1 MPSFVPRVSVIMGVY
16 NAEAFLGD
24 TLRSVVGQSF
34 EDWEL
39 IVVDDGSTDGTG
51 KLADQWAGG
60 DPRIR
65 VIHQDNHGR
74 PAPARN
80 RGLRE
85 ARGEFIAFLDGDD
98 LYHRDRL
105 ARAVAMLDALPEVG
119 AVFHE
124 FIRFLSG
131 TEPTDGHAFLA
142 GLDFPASA
150 HWALKPEIIAGE
162 PGWVDTGDF
171 FKFMTVSIV
180 PVHTSA
186 ITVRRSVLERIGQP
200 SFDETLPH
208 GEDDHLWIRIARATR
223 MAYSASTLS
232 YYRFHP
238 ESWMNAISQR
248 RLDTGA
254 YLVKSDALTHLEHVL
269 SASEWPAYAER
280 VANYWH
286 ALGYRCLIGGM
297 IPEARSCFGK
307 SLARTRQPNLV
318 MLNLKGL
325 TVSVLPQSVARSWWR
340 YRKAGEFAPRKVPF

>member
-1 MPSFVPRVSVIMGVY
+1 MGVY

-24 TLRSVVGQSF
+24 TIRSLIGQSL

-39 IVVDDGSTDGTG
+39 ILVNDGSTDGTG
-51 KLADQWAGG
+51 KLADQWAVE

-65 VIHQDNHGR
+65 VIHQSNNGR

-124 FIRFLSG
+124 FIQFLSG
-131 TEPTDGHAFLA
+131 TEPTGGHAFLA
-142 GLDFPASA
+142 SLDFPAKA
-150 HWALKPEIIAGE
+150 DWALKPEIIAGE
-162 PGWVDTGDF
+162 PGWVDTGDLV
-171 FKFMTVSIV
+171 KFMSVSIV

-186 ITVRRSVLERIGQP
+186 ITVRRSVLEGLGQP

-223 MAYSASTLS
+223 MAYSAGALS

-238 ESWMNAISQR
+238 QSWMNAISQR

-254 YLVKSDALTHLEHVL
+254 WLVKSDALRRLEQSL
-269 SASEWPAYAER
+269 SAAEWPVYAER
-280 VANYWH
+280 IANYWY

-297 IPEARSCFGK
+297 VAEARTCFRL
-307 SLARTRQPNLV
+307 SLGRTRQPRLV

-325 TVSVLPQSVARSWWR
+325 TVSVLPRSVARSWWR
-340 YRKAGEFAPRKVPF
+340 YHKAGEFAPRHVPF